1 MFSARRRLFKLRG
14 LALHHA
20 QRLLVLAL
28 FCSRRHSRLRP
39 LLGQHRVFE
48 VDHSGRLF
56 GHAPRGLDGD
66 VQHVRRWPS
75 LLFLPRRL
83 PLALCRHLGRVFR
96 HCCVSGGQSP
106 SLMDC
111 HRPSSTPLSVPLFT
125 LPLSLPF
132 QPLEIRGNNS
142 LQKFGGKEM
151 FPIELIN
158 AR

>member
-1 MFSARRRLFKLRG
+1 MFSARRRLFKFRG

-39 LLGQHRVFE
+39 LLGQHRVLEF
-48 VDHSGRLF
+48 DHSGRLF

-66 VQHVRRWPS
+66 VQYVGRWPS

-83 PLALCRHLGRVFR
+83 LLAPCRHLGRVSR
-96 HCCVSGGQSP
+96 HCCVSGGQSL

-111 HRPSSTPLSVPLFT
+111 HRPSSTPLCPPFHPPSSHFHSEPLKD
-125 LPLSLPF
+125 SR
-132 QPLEIRGNNS
+132 ENNLWRILAGTRYS
-142 LQKFGGKEM
+142 
-151 FPIELIN
+151 
-158 AR
+158 R